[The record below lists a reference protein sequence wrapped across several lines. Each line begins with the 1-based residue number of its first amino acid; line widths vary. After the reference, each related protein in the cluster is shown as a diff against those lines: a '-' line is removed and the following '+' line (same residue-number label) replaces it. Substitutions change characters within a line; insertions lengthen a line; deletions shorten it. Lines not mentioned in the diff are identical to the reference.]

1 MNIPTTSTLR
11 SKKPTARSYRLHF
24 DLLETNSIQRRLRHQ
39 KVLVPAINLD
49 TYRFRTVIDW
59 IEFRIHLGRVTQVQ
73 HVQQVLRKHLD
84 RDSFI
89 APENLGE
96 GKTFTTCSIRIQE
109 PSSLALIATIHQD
122 LANTFGE
129 AAGSR
134 VTAVEVSVDAY
145 PRQPS
150 DEARATLL
158 GALQRTIWTDRDI
171 WSNPNS
177 RPRMAFGRGKKMTVK
192 LSPEPGLDSTD
203 LSRMVP
209 DNHVV
214 PFVDATMYLGARDG
228 DDVMIRIMDKVKD
241 KQHPD
246 GTFDA
251 LPDDQK
257 CVRIEA
263 RLKGIALLSLAITDV
278 PSLRR
283 MKITSIKKRYFQF
296 RLPTFA
302 QAKPTSAADV
312 MHNTKEVWRARAVL
326 RSGITALMAMD
337 AGSAEYRQTLLPG
350 LTKTLRARKSSGAQM
365 SAGKRLAAAFVSWDG
380 LNRKVDAAFQQL
392 HKRQETA
399 WRGK

>member
-1 MNIPTTSTLR
+1 M
-11 SKKPTARSYRLHF
+11 
-24 DLLETNSIQRRLRHQ
+24 
-39 KVLVPAINLD
+39 
-49 TYRFRTVIDW
+49 
-59 IEFRIHLGRVTQVQ
+59 
-73 HVQQVLRKHLD
+73 
-84 RDSFI
+84 
-89 APENLGE
+89 
-96 GKTFTTCSIRIQE
+96 
-109 PSSLALIATIHQD
+109 
-122 LANTFGE
+122 
-129 AAGSR
+129 
-134 VTAVEVSVDAY
+134 TAVEVSVDAY

-192 LSPEPGLDSTD
+192 LSPEPGMDSTD
-203 LSRMVP
+203 LSRLVP

-214 PFVDATMYLGARDG
+214 PFVDATMYIGARDD

-241 KQHPD
+241 KQRPD

-251 LPDDQK
+251 LPDDRK
-257 CVRIEA
+257 RVRIEA
-263 RLKGIALLSLAITDV
+263 RLKGIALLPLGITDV

-302 QAKPTSAADV
+302 QSKPTSAADV
-312 MHNTKEVWRARAVL
+312 MHNTKEVCRARAFL

-337 AGSAEYRQTLLPG
+337 AASADYRQTLLPG
-350 LTKTLRARKSSGAQM
+350 LTNTLRARKSSGARA

-392 HKRQETA
+392 HKREETA

>member
-145 PRQPS
+145 PREPS

-177 RPRMAFGRGKKMTVK
+177 RPRMAFGRGKKETMK
-192 LSPEPGLDSTD
+192 LSPEPDMDSTD

-209 DNHVV
+209 ENHVV
-214 PFVDATMYLGARDG
+214 PFVDATMYIGARDD

-241 KQHPD
+241 KQRRD
-246 GTFDA
+246 GSFDA
-251 LPDDQK
+251 LPDDRK
-257 CVRIEA
+257 RVRIEA
-263 RLKGIALLSLAITDV
+263 TLKGLALLSLGVTDL

-296 RLPTFA
+296 RLPTFE
-302 QAKPTSAADV
+302 QPKPASAADV
-312 MHNTKEVWRARAVL
+312 MHNTKEVWRARAFL
-326 RSGITALMAMD
+326 RSGITGLMAMD
-337 AGSAEYRQTLLPG
+337 AASADYRQTLLPG
-350 LTKTLRARKSSGAQM
+350 LTRTLRAMKSSDART
-365 SAGKRLAAAFVSWDG
+365 SAGKRLAPAFVSWEG
-380 LNRKVDAAFQQL
+380 MNKKVDAAFQQL
-392 HKRQETA
+392 NKREETA

>member
-1 MNIPTTSTLR
+1 MNIPTISTLR
-11 SKKPTARSYRLHF
+11 SKKPTARSYRLHHELRPT
-24 DLLETNSIQRRLRHQ
+24 DSTQRRLLDQ

-49 TYRFRTVIDW
+49 AYRFRAVIDW
-59 IEFRIHLGRVTQVQ
+59 IEFRIHLGRVTQAQ
-73 HVQQVLRKHLD
+73 HVQQVLRKYLD
-84 RDSFI
+84 RDSYI

-122 LANTFGE
+122 IAKTFGE

-134 VTAVEVSVDAY
+134 VTAIEVSVDAY

-150 DEARATLL
+150 EEARATLL

-171 WSNPNS
+171 WSNPDS
-177 RPRMAFGRGKKMTVK
+177 RPRMAFGRKKKQTVK
-192 LSPEPGLDSTD
+192 LSPEPDMDGTD

-209 DNHVV
+209 ENHVV
-214 PFVDATMYLGARDG
+214 PFVDATMYLGAKDG

-241 KQHPD
+241 KQRPD
-246 GTFDA
+246 GSFDA
-251 LPDDQK
+251 LPDDRK
-257 CVRIEA
+257 RVRIEA
-263 RLKGIALLSLAITDV
+263 TLKGIALLSLGITDV

-302 QAKPTSAADV
+302 QPKPTSAADV
-312 MHNTKEVWRARAVL
+312 MHNTKEGWRARTFL

-337 AGSAEYRQTLLPG
+337 AASADYRQTLLPG
-350 LTKTLRARKSSGAQM
+350 LTKTLRARKSSVSRT
-365 SAGKRLAAAFVSWDG
+365 SAGKRLAAAFVSWEG

-392 HKRQETA
+392 NKREETA
-399 WRGK
+399 WRGN